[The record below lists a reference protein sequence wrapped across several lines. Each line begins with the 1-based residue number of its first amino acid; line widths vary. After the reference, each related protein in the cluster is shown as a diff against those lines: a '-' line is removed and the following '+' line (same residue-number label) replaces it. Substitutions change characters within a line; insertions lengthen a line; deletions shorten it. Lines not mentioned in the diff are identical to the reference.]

1 LTDSDSSP
9 QFQRKSAGISDV
21 ADREPRE
28 TDLRA
33 FASLF
38 HDVYRACFSAP
49 FTAPLTESESHHLSV
64 DIEERTGLEIGW
76 KSLKN
81 YSAYLAGRAS
91 RSENPTVATLDTL
104 ARYLAGAPRTTEERR
119 RAEERHYPYW
129 FRYREAFRQ
138 SELAAF
144 AERAPDEK
152 TGAER
157 ETPASAENETR
168 GSGLPTVPNRSTQT
182 MLIAAL
188 VAASIIVMLVIATVR
203 RSAGKPKPFV
213 DEFADVSSAAL
224 ARRDWTVQSVDSAHW
239 AERGSK
245 PDHLTLFT
253 LRGDNWPQSG
263 EASVIRNLLVRSV
276 SSECFMTELRLTSF
290 YPIRNWQQAGILLME
305 DTAFAGRSMRL
316 SIGFNDFSG
325 GFPETK
331 EVIVQGITS
340 LGGAATKPEEIVHQR
355 LFVEEPATEA
365 LVRRN
370 LESSALRIEKRGTR
384 VRLLYSAG
392 PVKNGP
398 FKEVGATEFDFR
410 PRYVGVFA
418 LAGFV
423 SDSVAM
429 PVYVDAFGLAEE
441 RCSP

>member
-1 LTDSDSSP
+1 MTDDASTP
-9 QFQRKSAGISDV
+9 QFQRKSAGNSDA
-21 ADREPRE
+21 ADREHRE
-28 TDLRA
+28 SDPRA
-33 FASLF
+33 FANLF
-38 HDVYRACFSAP
+38 QDVYRVCYSAP
-49 FTAPLTESESHHLSV
+49 FAAPLTESESHHLSV

-91 RSENPTVATLDTL
+91 RSENPTVSTLDTL
-104 ARYLAGAPRTTEERR
+104 ARYVAGAPRTTEERR

-138 SELAAF
+138 RELAAS
-144 AERAPDEK
+144 AQPTSDEA

-157 ETPASAENETR
+157 KTSASAEDETR
-168 GSGLPTVPNRSTQT
+168 RFALATAPMRSSRA
-182 MLIAAL
+182 MWLAAL
-188 VAASIIVMLVIATVR
+188 AALSIVAVLVIATVR
-203 RSAGKPKPFV
+203 RPAGEPMPFV
-213 DEFADVSSAAL
+213 DEFADVSSEGL
-224 ARRDWTVQSVDSAHW
+224 ARRDWRVQSVDSAHW
-239 AERGSK
+239 AQRGAR
-245 PDHLTLFT
+245 PDHITLFT

-263 EASVIRNLLVRSV
+263 QAPVIKNMLVRRL

-290 YPIRNWQQAGILLME
+290 YPTRNWQQAGILLLE

-316 SIGFNDFSG
+316 SIGFNDFRG
-325 GFPETK
+325 GFPQTK
-331 EVIVQGITS
+331 EVIVQAITS
-340 LGGAATKPEEIVHQR
+340 LGKAATKPEEIVHQQ

-370 LESSALRIEKRGTR
+370 LESSALRIEKRGAR

-398 FKEVGATEFDFR
+398 FKEAGSTEFDFR
-410 PRYVGVFA
+410 PRYVAVFA

-423 SDSVAM
+423 SDSVAA
-429 PVYVDAFGLAEE
+429 PAYVDAFSLADE
-441 RCSP
+441 RCAP